1 VGAAAQAAT
10 VEAMAINDVL
20 YAGGRRLDETARA
33 QLRRYWAWYVALGV
47 AVSALGVLAISS
59 STMATFVAVR
69 LFGWALLAAGVLEVG
84 HGLWEERWR
93 GLSLFLVAGV
103 FYVVVGTAVLV
114 HPARS
119 ALALTLVVAV
129 FLVVQGTL
137 RVVISLAHRDHGW
150 GFTLFHG
157 VVSLA
162 LGVLVWRGWPVSGTW
177 VLGLFIGIEL
187 LLTGI
192 SIAAYAFSA
201 HREGAASEP
210 EPAMRGGADPAGA

>member
-1 VGAAAQAAT
+1 
-10 VEAMAINDVL
+10 MAINDVL
-20 YAGGRRLDETARA
+20 YAGGRRLDEAARA
-33 QLRRYWAWYVALGV
+33 ELRRHWAWYVALGV
-47 AVSALGVLAISS
+47 AVSALGVLALSS
-59 STMATFVAVR
+59 STMAAFIAVR

-114 HPARS
+114 NPGRS
-119 ALALTLVVAV
+119 AIALALVVAV
-129 FLVVQGTL
+129 FLVVQGAL
-137 RVVISLAHRDHGW
+137 RVVISLAHRDSGW

-177 VLGLFIGIEL
+177 VLGVFIGIEL
-187 LLTGI
+187 LLTGTA
-192 SIAAYAFSA
+192 IALHALSA
-201 HREGAASEP
+201 HRERLPSEP
-210 EPAMRGGADPAGA
+210 EPAMPGADTAGA

>member
-1 VGAAAQAAT
+1 
-10 VEAMAINDVL
+10 MAINDVL

-33 QLRRYWAWYVALGV
+33 ELRRYWAWYVALGV
-47 AVSALGVLAISS
+47 AVSALGVLALSS
-59 STMATFVAVR
+59 STMAAFIAVR

-93 GLSLFLVAGV
+93 GLSLFLVSGI

-114 HPARS
+114 NPGRS
-119 ALALTLVVAV
+119 AIALALVVAV
-129 FLVVQGTL
+129 FLVVQGAL
-137 RVVISLAHRDHGW
+137 RVVISLAHRDSGW

-177 VLGLFIGIEL
+177 VLGVFIGIEL

-192 SIAAYAFSA
+192 AITLHALSA
-201 HREGAASEP
+201 HRERLPSEP
-210 EPAMRGGADPAGA
+210 EPAMPGGADTAGA